1 MCIKKRIQEHKYKN
15 RGEIKMYKSENRW
28 ESNTH
33 THTQYNLIKKELI
46 GTIHF
51 EYFYNARYG

>member
-1 MCIKKRIQEHKYKN
+1 MCIKKHIQEHKYKN

-33 THTQYNLIKKELI
+33 THTHTHNII
-46 GTIHF
+46 
-51 EYFYNARYG
+51 

>member
-1 MCIKKRIQEHKYKN
+1 MCIKKHIQEHKYKN

-28 ESNTH
+28 ESNT
-33 THTQYNLIKKELI
+33 QYNLIKKELI